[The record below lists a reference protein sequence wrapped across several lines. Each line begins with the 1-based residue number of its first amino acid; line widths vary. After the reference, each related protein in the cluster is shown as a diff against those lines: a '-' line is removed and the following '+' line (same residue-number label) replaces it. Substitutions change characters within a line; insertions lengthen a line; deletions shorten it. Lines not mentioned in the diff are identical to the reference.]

1 MIRPAPRPVVDAD
14 LPALVG
20 LHAGAFP
27 PDEAWGAGAIT
38 TMLAM
43 PGAFGLM
50 VAGGG
55 FILVRAAGGEA
66 EVLTLA
72 VASGTRRQG
81 VGTALVI
88 GAMAGSLARGAGV
101 LFLEVSE
108 QNTAAR
114 GLYAALGLTE
124 VGRRLRY
131 YADGTDALVLS
142 RVLCAAA
149 GG

>member
-1 MIRPAPRPVVDAD
+1 MIPPEPRPVNGAD
-14 LPALVG
+14 LPELVG
-20 LHAGAFP
+20 LHVGAFP
-27 PDEAWGAGAIT
+27 PGEAWGEGAIT

-43 PGAFGLM
+43 PGAFGL
-50 VAGGG
+50 VVPGAG

-72 VASGTRRQG
+72 VAPTAGRQG
-81 VGTALVI
+81 IGTALVI
-88 GAMAGSLARGAGV
+88 GALAGSLARGAAV

-108 QNTAAR
+108 HNAAAR
-114 GLYAALGLTE
+114 GLYAALGFAE
-124 VGRRLRY
+124 VGRRRRY

-142 RVLCAAA
+142 QPLCAAA